1 MKKDIFIFNSGK
13 LCRKDNTLMFEGEE
27 GKKYI
32 PVNDVKS
39 IYVFGEVDINKSF
52 LEFMCSSKI
61 MIHFYNYYDYYVGTF
76 YPREFLNSGY
86 VVLKQSEAYLDYGK
100 RVNIARKFIVGAV
113 NNILQVLKYYNRR
126 NCDMSLEIEEISDLL
141 TALQFQETIETIMA
155 VEGNVRQIY
164 YKCFNKILND
174 DDFKF
179 ESRTRRPPKDRI
191 NSLISFG
198 NSMLYSL
205 TLSEIYQTQLD
216 PRIGYLH
223 TTNDRRF
230 SLNLDISEIFKPIIV
245 DRTIFSVINK
255 KMITKKDFNK
265 DLGSIILKDEGRM
278 KFIREFNDKLE
289 VTIKHPQLPNRVS
302 YKRLIRMEAYKLQK
316 LITEGEQYVPFLAKW

>member
-32 PVNDVKS
+32 PVNDVES
-39 IYVFGEVDINKSF
+39 IYVFGEVDINKSL

-86 VVLKQSEAYLDYGK
+86 VVLKQSEAYLDYDR
-100 RVNIARKFIVGAV
+100 RVNIARKFIVGAT

-126 NCDMSLEIEEISDLL
+126 SCDMSLEIEEITSLL
-141 TALQFQETIETIMA
+141 AALQFQETIETIMA

-174 DDFKF
+174 KDFEF
-179 ESRTRRPPKDRI
+179 ESRTRTPK
-191 NSLISFG
+191 G
-198 NSMLYSL
+198 
-205 TLSEIYQTQLD
+205 
-216 PRIGYLH
+216 
-223 TTNDRRF
+223 
-230 SLNLDISEIFKPIIV
+230 
-245 DRTIFSVINK
+245 
-255 KMITKKDFNK
+255 
-265 DLGSIILKDEGRM
+265 
-278 KFIREFNDKLE
+278 
-289 VTIKHPQLPNRVS
+289 
-302 YKRLIRMEAYKLQK
+302 
-316 LITEGEQYVPFLAKW
+316 

>member
-1 MKKDIFIFNSGK
+1 
-13 LCRKDNTLMFEGEE
+13 
-27 GKKYI
+27 
-32 PVNDVKS
+32 
-39 IYVFGEVDINKSF
+39 
-52 LEFMCSSKI
+52 
-61 MIHFYNYYDYYVGTF
+61 VGTF